1 MNKEECGNL
10 IEEYIQWFR
19 TGFSIRELAIVRGCV
34 INTPFIDGHGDHLQV
49 YVIRRDGKII
59 LCDDGY
65 VDFEIRTSGIDLDAS
80 PVHKEALET
89 VLRGFRIQ
97 MNEGELEAEVTEDNF
112 PQRFWAFTQTM
123 LAAVQVGRP

>member
-10 IEEYIQWFR
+10 IEGYIEWFR
-19 TGFSIRELAIVRGCV
+19 NGFSIREFAIERACE
-34 INTPFIDGHGDHLQV
+34 INTPFVDHHGDHLQV

-65 VDFEIRTSGIDLDAS
+65 VAFEIRTSGIDLDAS
-80 PVHKEALET
+80 PVHKEAFET
-89 VLRGFRIQ
+89 VLRGFDIQ
-97 MNEGELEAEVTEDNF
+97 TNGKELEAEVTEENF
-112 PQRFWAFTQTM
+112 AIRFWAFTQAM